1 MNMKR
6 VEFLIIDTETGD
18 IKYRN
23 RRTMSLHPDSY
34 PEKVFELWS
43 RNMIA
48 LFRNQDDE
56 KYKHCICQISCEDD
70 KKAVQGSIFPIDL
83 MSCVPK

>member
-6 VEFLIIDTETGD
+6 VEFLIIDTDTGD

-34 PEKVFELWS
+34 ALPAPPE
-43 RNMIA
+43 
-48 LFRNQDDE
+48 
-56 KYKHCICQISCEDD
+56 
-70 KKAVQGSIFPIDL
+70 
-83 MSCVPK
+83 

>member
-1 MNMKR
+1 MKKI
-6 VEFLIIDTETGD
+6 EFLITDYRTGE

-23 RRTMSLHPDSY
+23 RRTMSLSPDAY
-34 PEKVFELWS
+34 PEKQFELWS

-48 LFRNQDDE
+48 LFRQDDD
-56 KYKHCICQISCEDD
+56 KYKHCVCSFTCEDD

-83 MSCVPK
+83 LSCVPK